1 MNPIRMALSSALGEV
16 PSSPAAIPG
25 ENSPPHHRPGSGS
38 VAYDGVE
45 TPPGSVDRMLGGAAT
60 YISLAAS
67 YFTPVKLV
75 AVVGDDFAPED
86 AGLLASRG
94 IDLTGL
100 ERVPG
105 GKTFFWSDGS
115 SLVLFE

>member
-1 MNPIRMALSSALGEV
+1 
-16 PSSPAAIPG
+16 
-25 ENSPPHHRPGSGS
+25 
-38 VAYDGVE
+38 
-45 TPPGSVDRMLGGAAT
+45 MLGGAAT
-60 YISLAAS
+60 YISLAAG

-105 GKTFFWSDGS
+105 GKTFPPAQAFVWSGVYPAAMKSRPPLRTALTVFADFNPK
-115 SLVLFE
+115 LPEPYRAEP